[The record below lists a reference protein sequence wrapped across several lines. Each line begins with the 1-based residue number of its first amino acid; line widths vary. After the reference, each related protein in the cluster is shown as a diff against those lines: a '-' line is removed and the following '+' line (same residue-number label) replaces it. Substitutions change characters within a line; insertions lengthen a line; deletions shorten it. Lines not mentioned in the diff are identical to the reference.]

1 MGSVSDLLII
11 IATRRL
17 GWEIKG
23 AIHDSIDILNTTVEG
38 LKTSKEPSVNIGTTS
53 KYYRGDKTWVDLATS
68 VRASTLTGIIFTI
81 NSAVA
86 AGDNILQAFGKLQA
100 QINNKVSIQVGM
112 GLSQNS
118 FTTVYKT
125 KLDGLQGQL
134 DNKVNVMDGKAL
146 STNDFTN
153 AHRTKLDEIDESK
166 YKYTPPA
173 VSLVMKDENGYYMRE
188 DGLGNHILCSSPQ
201 GYFAFPLGATII
213 E

>member
-81 NSAVA
+81 NSS
-86 AGDNILQAFGKLQA
+86 GRGW
-100 QINNKVSIQVGM
+100 G
-112 GLSQNS
+112 
-118 FTTVYKT
+118 
-125 KLDGLQGQL
+125 
-134 DNKVNVMDGKAL
+134 
-146 STNDFTN
+146 
-153 AHRTKLDEIDESK
+153 
-166 YKYTPPA
+166 
-173 VSLVMKDENGYYMRE
+173 
-188 DGLGNHILCSSPQ
+188 
-201 GYFAFPLGATII
+201 
-213 E
+213 